1 LLATERLCFAVK
13 RTGAPHGLR
22 YTPDQGSGLA
32 RGSAATILILPMGAG
47 GTMKLRYKI
56 LGVLVILLAVGVLSL
71 ALAMSHTSPCGPAPP
86 PPAGATLM
94 KGIVYRCYGSP
105 DVLRYEDIAKPTAAD
120 NEVLVKV
127 HAASVNPLDWHDMEG
142 TPYIVRLDDGFGK
155 PENPRLGVDFA
166 GTVEAV
172 GKNVKRFKPGDEVFG
187 GRSGAF
193 AEYVT
198 VREERA
204 VALKPS
210 NVSFEQAASVPIAGI
225 TALQA
230 LRDKGQIHAGQKVLI
245 NGASGGV
252 GTFAVQ
258 IAKAYGADVT
268 GVCSTRNVDLVRSIG
283 ADHVIDYTREDF
295 TKGAQHYDLIVDNVA
310 THSLREYK
318 RVLNPKGIYVMIGS
332 TTIGNWFAWLA
343 TPIEGL
349 MLSPFVSQ
357 KFGMFVAEL
366 NKEDLATLGD
376 LMQSGKVTPVIDTR
390 YKLSETPEALR
401 YLEKGHARGKV
412 VLTVE

>member
-1 LLATERLCFAVK
+1 V
-13 RTGAPHGLR
+13 
-22 YTPDQGSGLA
+22 
-32 RGSAATILILPMGAG
+32 
-47 GTMKLRYKI
+47 
-56 LGVLVILLAVGVLSL
+56 
-71 ALAMSHTSPCGPAPP
+71 
-86 PPAGATLM
+86 
-94 KGIVYRCYGSP
+94 
-105 DVLRYEDIAKPTAAD
+105 
-120 NEVLVKV
+120 
-127 HAASVNPLDWHDMEG
+127 EG
-142 TPYIVRLDDGFGK
+142 TPYLVRLDDGFGK

-198 VREERA
+198 VREQRA

-210 NVSFEQAASVPIAGI
+210 NVSFEQAASVPIAAV

-230 LRDKGQIHAGQKVLI
+230 LRDKGQLQPGQKVLI

-295 TKGAQHYDLIVDNVA
+295 TRGAQHYDLILDNVG
-310 THSLREYK
+310 THSLREYR

-357 KFGMFVAEL
+357 KFGMFVADL

-376 LMQSGKVTPVIDTR
+376 LMQSGKVTPVIDRR